1 MRSDEPMVAD
11 TEEESSAVLIQRLGQ
26 LTRMLRVNIRGLGRQ
41 QEMEE
46 AAKSIPDAMA
56 RLDYV
61 ILMTE
66 KAAQRVLN
74 AVDRAQPLQDAVQDG
89 ANLLNQRWAG
99 WLKNPTDLE
108 EARSLALETQSYLEQ
123 VPAKTKATSR
133 ELLEITMAQD
143 FQDLTGQVIKKM
155 ADVMQNVE
163 HQLLSILVESVSDE
177 KDRDEFRSKLSEE
190 RPNSAKKNSSLM
202 NGPQIDASGAD
213 VVSSQDQVDDLL
225 DDLGF

>member
-1 MRSDEPMVAD
+1 MRSDEQKV
-11 TEEESSAVLIQRLGQ
+11 TESNAESSSVLLQRLGQ
-26 LTRMLRVNIRGLGRQ
+26 LTRMLRVNIHALGRQ
-41 QEMEE
+41 KEMEN

-61 ILMTE
+61 VLMTE

-74 AVDRAQPLQDAVQDG
+74 AVDRAQPLQDDIQDG

-99 WLKNPTDLE
+99 WLKNPSDLE
-108 EARSLALETQSYLEQ
+108 EARSLALETQSFLEQ
-123 VPAKTKATSR
+123 VPAKTKATGR

-177 KDRDEFRSKLSEE
+177 KDRDEFRSKLLEE
-190 RPNSAKKNSSLM
+190 RPNNTKKESSLL
-202 NGPQIDASGAD
+202 NGPQIDSSGAD